1 MEVYEIQPGAE
12 DKRRAYYERPGGGGA
27 KLIKEMGEEAE
38 KLMFEAKGSLG
49 LTDGTDYLAPQPSDL
64 RGGPEEGRLEPGRP
78 DMRAATWHG
87 DNRFTVDDLPEPSP
101 GPGQVL
107 VAVHTAGICGSDV
120 HAIQGLFPLTP
131 PRVMGHEY
139 SGTVLAVG
147 KGVSRSLVGRAVAC
161 EPNYGC
167 GDVRGLPAEPH
178 QPVPARPC
186 GWAAS
191 RSASCSRKQNVHP
204 LPEGLD
210 PATAALAEPA
220 ACCLEGLEMARM
232 RRGATVVV
240 IGGGIMGLLTLALAK
255 AKGAGLAILS
265 DPVAS
270 RRDAARRLGADLT
283 VDPQPRTSRQAVS
296 RATGGQGVDIAC
308 EAVGK
313 PELVAA
319 AARLAKPRGVVQL
332 VGVSPKGSTLPFDL
346 FDFHFK
352 ELTLTGAYGRG
363 TSFRRVLP
371 LLNKIGGAGLVTDH
385 YPLERITEAFAHA
398 AAGRGLKTAITPG
411 AASPRSHA

>member
-1 MEVYEIQPGAE
+1 
-12 DKRRAYYERPGGGGA
+12 
-27 KLIKEMGEEAE
+27 
-38 KLMFEAKGSLG
+38 
-49 LTDGTDYLAPQPSDL
+49 
-64 RGGPEEGRLEPGRP
+64 
-78 DMRAATWHG
+78 MRAATWHG
-87 DNRFTVDDLPEPSP
+87 ESRFTVDDLPEPSP

-139 SGTVLAVG
+139 SGTVLGVG
-147 KGVSRSLVGRAVAC
+147 AGVSRSLVGRAVAC

-167 GDVRGLPAEPH
+167 GTCPDCRLSRISQCLKTVRVGGFAERVVLP
-178 QPVPARPC
+178 R
-186 GWAAS
+186 
-191 RSASCSRKQNVHP
+191 QNVHP

-210 PATAALAEPA
+210 LATAALAEPA
-220 ACCLEGLEMARM
+220 ACCLEGLEMARLHK
-232 RRGATVVV
+232 GASVVV

-255 AKGAGLAILS
+255 AKGAGVAILS

-283 VDPQPRTSRQAVS
+283 VDPATEDLAGTVDK
-296 RATGGQGVDIAC
+296 ATGGQGVDIAC

-319 AARLAKPRGVVQL
+319 AAGLAKARGVVQL

-346 FDFHFK
+346 FQFHFK

-363 TSFRRVLP
+363 RSFRRVLP
-371 LLNKIGGAGLVTDH
+371 LLNKIGGAGLVTDR
-385 YPLERITEAFAHA
+385 YPLDRIAEAFAHA
-398 AAGRGLKTAITPG
+398 AAGRGLKTVITPG
-411 AASPRSHA
+411 VA

>member
-1 MEVYEIQPGAE
+1 
-12 DKRRAYYERPGGGGA
+12 
-27 KLIKEMGEEAE
+27 
-38 KLMFEAKGSLG
+38 
-49 LTDGTDYLAPQPSDL
+49 
-64 RGGPEEGRLEPGRP
+64 
-78 DMRAATWHG
+78 
-87 DNRFTVDDLPEPSP
+87 VDDLPEPSP

-139 SGTVLAVG
+139 SGTVLGVG
-147 KGVSRSLVGRAVAC
+147 KGVSRGLVGRAVAC

-167 GDVRGLPAEPH
+167 GTCPDCRLSRISQCLKTVRVGGFAERVVLP
-178 QPVPARPC
+178 R
-186 GWAAS
+186 
-191 RSASCSRKQNVHP
+191 QNVHP
-204 LPEGLD
+204 LPDGLD

-220 ACCLEGLEMARM
+220 ACCLEGLEMARL
-232 RRGATVVV
+232 RKGASVVV

-255 AKGAGLAILS
+255 AKGAGVAILS

-283 VDPQPRTSRQAVS
+283 VDPVTEDLAGAVDK
-296 RATGGQGVDIAC
+296 ATGGQGVDIAC

-319 AARLAKPRGVVQL
+319 AARLAKARGVVQL
-332 VGVSPKGSTLPFDL
+332 VGVSPKGSTVPFDL

-371 LLNKIGGAGLVTDH
+371 LLTQIGAGALVTDR
-385 YPLERITEAFAHA
+385 YPLDRIGEAFAHA

-411 AASPRSHA
+411 AAEARSPA

>member
-1 MEVYEIQPGAE
+1 
-12 DKRRAYYERPGGGGA
+12 
-27 KLIKEMGEEAE
+27 
-38 KLMFEAKGSLG
+38 
-49 LTDGTDYLAPQPSDL
+49 
-64 RGGPEEGRLEPGRP
+64 
-78 DMRAATWHG
+78 MRAATWHG
-87 DNRFTVDDLPEPSP
+87 ENRFTVDDLPEPSP

-139 SGTVLAVG
+139 SGTVLGVG
-147 KGVSRSLVGRAVAC
+147 KGVSRSLVGRRRRLRAELRVR
-161 EPNYGC
+161 E
-167 GDVRGLPAEPH
+167 VRGLPVEPH
-178 QPVPARPC
+178 QPVPKTVRVGGFAERVVLP
-186 GWAAS
+186 
-191 RSASCSRKQNVHP
+191 KQNVHL
-204 LPEGLD
+204 LPKGLD
-210 PATAALAEPA
+210 PGTAALAEPA

-270 RRDAARRLGADLT
+270 RRTAARRLGADLT
-283 VDPQPRTSRQAVS
+283 VDPTTKDLA
-296 RATGGQGVDIAC
+296 ATVDKATRGQGVDIAC

-371 LLNKIGGAGLVTDH
+371 LLDKIGGAGLVTDH
-385 YPLERITEAFAHA
+385 YPLERIAEAFAHA
-398 AAGRGLKTAITPG
+398 AAGRGLKTAINPG
-411 AASPRSHA
+411 MPSSRSHA

>member
-1 MEVYEIQPGAE
+1 
-12 DKRRAYYERPGGGGA
+12 
-27 KLIKEMGEEAE
+27 
-38 KLMFEAKGSLG
+38 
-49 LTDGTDYLAPQPSDL
+49 
-64 RGGPEEGRLEPGRP
+64 
-78 DMRAATWHG
+78 MRVATWQG
-87 DNRFTVDDLPEPSP
+87 ESRFTFDDLPEPAP

-120 HAIQGLFPLTP
+120 HATQGLFPLTP

-147 KGVSRSLVGRAVAC
+147 RGVSRSLVGHAVAC

-167 GDVRGLPAEPH
+167 DECDACRVGRVSQCQQAVRVGGFAERVVLPRH
-178 QPVPARPC
+178 C
-186 GWAAS
+186 
-191 RSASCSRKQNVHP
+191 VHA

-210 PATAALAEPA
+210 LATAALAEPA

-232 RRGATVVV
+232 RRGATVLV

-255 AKGAGLAILS
+255 ARGAGTAILS

-270 RRDAARRLGADLT
+270 RRDAARRLGADIT
-283 VDPQPRTSRQAVS
+283 VDPTAEHLAQVVQ
-296 RATGGQGVDIAC
+296 RATGGRGVDLAC

-313 PELVAA
+313 PELLAA
-319 AARLAKPRGVVQL
+319 ATGLTRPRGVVQL
-332 VGVSPKGSTLPFDL
+332 VGVCPKGSTLPVDL
-346 FDFHFK
+346 FDFHFR

-363 TSFRRVLP
+363 TAFRRVLP
-371 LLNKIGGAGLVTDH
+371 LLTRIGAASLVTDR

>member
-1 MEVYEIQPGAE
+1 
-12 DKRRAYYERPGGGGA
+12 
-27 KLIKEMGEEAE
+27 
-38 KLMFEAKGSLG
+38 
-49 LTDGTDYLAPQPSDL
+49 
-64 RGGPEEGRLEPGRP
+64 
-78 DMRAATWHG
+78 MRAATWHG
-87 DNRFTVDDLPEPSP
+87 ENRFTVDDLPEPAP

-107 VAVHTAGICGSDV
+107 VAVHTAGICGSDI
-120 HAIQGLFPLTP
+120 HATQGLFPLTP

-139 SGTVLAVG
+139 SGTVLGVG
-147 KGVSRSLVGRAVAC
+147 KGVGRSLVGRAVAC

-167 GDVRGLPAEPH
+167 GTCADCRLSRISQCQRSVRVGGFAERVVLPKA
-178 QPVPARPC
+178 
-186 GWAAS
+186 
-191 RSASCSRKQNVHP
+191 NVHP

-210 PATAALAEPA
+210 RATAALAEPA

-232 RRGATVVV
+232 RRGATVAV

-270 RRDAARRLGADLT
+270 RRDAATRLGADLT
-283 VDPQPRTSRQAVS
+283 VDPTAEDLGQAVA
-296 RATGGQGVDIAC
+296 RATGGHGVDIAC

-319 AARLAKPRGVVQL
+319 ATRLAKARGVVHL
-332 VGVSPKGSTLPFDL
+332 VGVSPKGTTLPADL
-346 FDFHFK
+346 FEFHFK

-363 TSFRRVLP
+363 TAFRRVLP
-371 LLNKIGGAGLVTDH
+371 LLTRIGAGSLVTDR
-385 YPLERITEAFAHA
+385 YPLGRITEAFAHA

-411 AASPRSHA
+411 VQ